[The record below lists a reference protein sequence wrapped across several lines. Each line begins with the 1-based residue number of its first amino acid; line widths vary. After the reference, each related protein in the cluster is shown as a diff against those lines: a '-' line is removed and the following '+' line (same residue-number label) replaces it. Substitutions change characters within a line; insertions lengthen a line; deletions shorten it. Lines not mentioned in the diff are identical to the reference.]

1 MWRFRIL
8 IKMRR
13 IKMGKYIKCYIY
25 GLLLM
30 IATVS
35 CTDEW
40 LTQDG
45 SGIREGV
52 PVTVSLDLG
61 VSSSKIVSR
70 AAEKPETERTVNSV
84 YIFAF
89 NSDGSLD
96 NKQLFTPRSST
107 NDCITN
113 IKFSMHSGS
122 DKRIYAIAN
131 PTSGSG
137 TLSANYLATE
147 IDTEDEL
154 LECTSSLLIPTNI
167 ERSYFLM
174 SGKMEPSAGVGVINV
189 TENGVI
195 QGATVCGDGKPVI
208 ELERVDARIT
218 FKIYASIT
226 NSNFKD
232 FTFIPD
238 RYWVD
243 NIPQHTYVFP
253 HDEDYTKTDGVNYV
267 SMSDPEVD
275 VQHNVEGQESDENGK
290 YYYFEFYIP
299 ENRLQ
304 PKKPIADGDA
314 TENQA
319 ENLYALREKKLKTPA
334 TDPNKPGKT
343 EENGAFEYANDNSTY
358 VVFHGVLSYTDTSS
372 GQQFVYSDATYTVHL
387 GSTGSAND
395 SGHENNVD
403 FVNDYNT
410 YRNTHY
416 TYTIHVTGVES
427 MRVEVDNDREFRPG
441 IEGDLIYSGDAVEEM
456 DAHYGRTQFTL
467 NKQDIMDGLSW
478 AIRTPFQSGMKVFE
492 EDNYK
497 KDEEER
503 RVLTDRNN
511 YTDDEWKKLQTDLD
525 LNDYKWVQFLI
536 NDEVDMEDA
545 QVFPK
550 YPGYAAYV
558 GDDYVDDVIKEPA
571 PPFGGIG
578 TEKSAYYKGK
588 NVKLYDVNQLL
599 NHLYAD
605 AYNGSGV
612 FANEN
617 ESVTITA
624 FVDEFVYV
632 YNPKRIYYRTP
643 QVVST
648 SSTVEG
654 INLML
659 WQDVVN
665 RDNRMLYLCT
675 TGAQYSPDGETS
687 VSRNVFTIA
696 QKPIY
701 TFFNEND
708 PDVTTAW
715 GTESINETGPIS
727 PWPNGCEEANTGYK
741 AEFGG
746 GSNQNEY
753 NSVAKGLPNTL
764 NVLYVGNNKRD
775 LKWTDIMTLE
785 DREGEDGKFH
795 LNEDYNNIWYA
806 CIARNRDLDGDNEID
821 DNEIRWYLASIDQ
834 LTDLWVGQ
842 YSLNSSTWLYDGDG
856 TKTAHVASSSYYDAG
871 NGYNSTNKNASNPY
885 VIWAEEGASRG
896 ALSGSIGYNGQS
908 VNAGRYENSSMNYH
922 YRCVRNLG
930 ISLDNPEGDF
940 IPYAEIVDENHV
952 YENDEGETFNE
963 VILSMERMETNS
975 IRSAIYRDA
984 ELPEHHEREY
994 TNRPYHKF
1002 AVVKQDFPYYI
1013 NNNNTLGSWLDYRN
1027 AIRNSEEI
1035 CPRGYRLPNQREMML
1050 MYMTIPDNVLS
1061 WHGGA
1066 NHYVTRTA
1074 FSFDSQYNESRP
1086 GFMYATDTGNLFLET
1101 KYNHRGYARCVR
1113 DVAE

>member
-1 MWRFRIL
+1 M
-8 IKMRR
+8 
-13 IKMGKYIKCYIY
+13 KYYTYC
-25 GLLLM
+25 LLLM
-30 IATVS
+30 IVTAS

-40 LTQDG
+40 LAEDG
-45 SGIREGV
+45 GVIRGGV
-52 PVTVSLDLG
+52 PVTVALDLG

-107 NDCITN
+107 NNCITN
-113 IKFSMHSGS
+113 IEFSMHSGS

-154 LECTSSLLIPTNI
+154 LACTSSLLIPTNI

-174 SGKMEPSAGVGVINV
+174 SGKMESSVDGGTINV
-189 TENGVI
+189 TESGEI
-195 QGATVCGDGKPVI
+195 QGADMCSHGTSVI

-218 FKIYASIT
+218 FKIYAS
-226 NSNFKD
+226 NPNFKD

-253 HDEDYTKTDGVNYV
+253 HDEDYTKADGVNYV
-267 SMSDPEVD
+267 SMSDPKVD
-275 VQHNVEGQESDENGK
+275 VQHNVEGQESDANGK

-304 PKKPIADGDA
+304 PKKRIDEGDD
-314 TENQA
+314 EEKQA

-334 TDPNKPGKT
+334 TDSNKPGKT
-343 EENGAFEYANDNSTY
+343 EENGAFEYANDHSTY
-358 VVFHGVLSYTDTSS
+358 VVFHGVLSYTDTSN

-387 GSTGSAND
+387 GSTGGAND

-427 MRVEVDNDREFRPG
+427 MRVEVEADQKEDRPG
-441 IEGDLIYSGDAVEEM
+441 IEGDLIFSGDAVEEM

-467 NKQDIMDGLSW
+467 TQSDIKDGLSW
-478 AIRTPFQSGMKVFE
+478 AIRTPFQSGMKPFNA
-492 EDNYK
+492 DNYKYK
-497 KDEEER
+497 KDEEEG
-503 RVLTDRNN
+503 RVLTDIND
-511 YTDDEWKKLQTDLD
+511 YSADEWKKLQTDLD

-536 NDEVDMEDA
+536 NDEVEMKDD
-545 QVFPK
+545 QLFPK

-558 GDDYVDDVIKEPA
+558 GDEYVDDVIKEPA

-578 TEKSAYYKGK
+578 TENSAYYQGQK
-588 NVKLYDVNQLL
+588 VKLYDVNQLL

-612 FANEN
+612 FADGN

-624 FVDEFVYV
+624 FVDEYVYV
-632 YNPKRIYYRTP
+632 YDPSKIYYRTP

-648 SSTVEG
+648 SSTSEG
-654 INLML
+654 IDLML

-727 PWPNGCEEANTGYK
+727 PWPNKECTEEMPNTDYR

-746 GSNQNEY
+746 GSNKNEY

-764 NVLYVGNNKRD
+764 NVLYNGTQKRD

-785 DREGEDGKFH
+785 NRENGEFFQ
-795 LNEDYNNIWYA
+795 LNKDYNNIWYA

-842 YSLNSSTWLYDGDG
+842 YSLNESTWLYDGDG

-871 NGYNSTNKNASNPY
+871 SGYNKENKNASNPY

-908 VNAGRYENSSMNYH
+908 VNAGENTKNPNMNYH

-940 IPYAEIVDENHV
+940 TSYAEIVEKDHV
-952 YENDEGETFNE
+952 YENSEGETFNE
-963 VILSMERMETNS
+963 VILSLERMETNS

-994 TNRPYHKF
+994 TNRPYKSF
-1002 AVVKQDFPYYI
+1002 AVIKDKRY
-1013 NNNNTLGSWLDYRN
+1013 NTNGKAEDGNIGSWVDYRN
-1027 AIRNSEEI
+1027 AIRNGIDI
-1035 CPRGYRLPNQREMML
+1035 CPKGYRLPNQREMML
-1050 MYMTIPDNVLS
+1050 MYMNIPDDDITDGIMS
-1061 WHGGA
+1061 WLGGSD
-1066 NHYVTRTA
+1066 HYVTRTA
-1074 FSFDSQYNESRP
+1074 FGYDEKYNQDRP

-1101 KYNHRGYARCVR
+1101 SSNHKGYVRCVR
-1113 DVAE
+1113 DVPE